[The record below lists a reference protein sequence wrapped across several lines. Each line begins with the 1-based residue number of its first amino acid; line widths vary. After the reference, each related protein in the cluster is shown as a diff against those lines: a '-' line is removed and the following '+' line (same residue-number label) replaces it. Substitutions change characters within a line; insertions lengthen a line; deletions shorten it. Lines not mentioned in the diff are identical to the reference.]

1 MMNTKKSISKVA
13 LLLFGALAFS
23 LTLSFAE
30 TRSAAQ
36 GQKPVQTKPQLT
48 KSEKRLFSDFN
59 GRVKRYLEQRKA
71 VAGKLPK
78 LSKEA
83 TPQEIEAYQNK
94 FVEHLRVM
102 RAGTTPGYIFTPQFT
117 TFVRETIKTEFPPR
131 DKAEI
136 KQTILEAENK
146 AVPLKINYPYP
157 EAQELT
163 QIPPTLLLKLPT
175 LPKEVK
181 FRFVRRHLMLVDTDN
196 GLIVDYTLNALP

>member
-59 GRVKRYLEQRKA
+59 GRVKHYLEQRKA